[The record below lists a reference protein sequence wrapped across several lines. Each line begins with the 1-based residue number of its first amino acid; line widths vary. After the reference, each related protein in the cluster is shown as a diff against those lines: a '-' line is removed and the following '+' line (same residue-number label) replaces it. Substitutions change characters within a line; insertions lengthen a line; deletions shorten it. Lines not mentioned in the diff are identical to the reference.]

1 MKIINFTNSNNIIFV
16 HAICHNSFTFRSILI
31 IYDTGWGNITSL
43 NFKVNNKKTIRDI
56 EILFLDFE
64 TTTWEV

>member
-31 IYDTGWGNITSL
+31 IYDI
-43 NFKVNNKKTIRDI
+43 FVNCNWVVSRWQKYRTH
-56 EILFLDFE
+56 LH
-64 TTTWEV
+64 TNNT